1 MIKCQSCQAIHVD
14 NTIFCNEC
22 GHYLL
27 EAKGR
32 ETDPLETADMTMESI
47 ASNETDLNMVLQ
59 RGGESLSVRLKIGP
73 EQRELEMP
81 LNVITHLGRVDP
93 ISSVFPEVD
102 LSGFSDSSYGVSRR
116 HARIMKQ
123 GGMVVIEDMG
133 SINGTFINGKRL
145 DPYLPEIIKDG
156 DVLHLGKLQIE
167 VRVQKR

>member
-1 MIKCQSCQAIHVD
+1 MIKCPSCQTLHVD

-32 ETDPLETADMTMESI
+32 ETDPLETTDMAQESNQADE
-47 ASNETDLNMVLQ
+47 ADLVAVLQ
-59 RGGESLSVRLKIGP
+59 RGGESLAIRLKIGP
-73 EQRELEMP
+73 EPRELEMP
-81 LNVITHLGRVDP
+81 LSVITHLGRVDP
-93 ISSVFPEVD
+93 ASCVFPEVD

-123 GGMVVIEDMG
+123 GGLVVIEDMG
-133 SINGTFINGKRL
+133 SINGTFVNGKRL

-167 VRVQKR
+167 VGIQKR